1 MTNDSK
7 KNQKSWPNNILIHI
21 LVWVIVLCFPLFFF
35 NRRNE
40 EFNWIFFW
48 NSTFTVVCFIAVFY
62 INYFYLIDKFLFTR
76 RTKEFILINFF
87 LIIVLASLMHFAHE
101 LLFSLNF
108 SGHPHMGGK
117 EHPPINMRRH
127 GPSSLKFIIS
137 NMFSLILVAGL
148 SVAIKMSMHW
158 VQIDNERKE
167 LEKAKTEAE
176 LQNLKN
182 QINPHFLLNTL
193 NNIYALINFNPQQAQ
208 QAVQDLSKLLR
219 YILYDN
225 NQTFVP
231 LSQEVEF
238 MQNYINL
245 MRIRLPENVELTTD
259 FELLPDSNIN
269 IAPLIFIS
277 LIENAFKHGISADKP
292 SFIHIQLIENTE
304 GLLRFTCENSY
315 FPKSKSDKSGK
326 GIGLQQLQKRLDL
339 LYPNRYI
346 WQKEIVNNVYSTLLI
361 ISTNNEPKDDTQ
373 LLDHR

>member
-1 MTNDSK
+1 MVSK
-7 KNQKSWPNNILIHI
+7 NKTIKKRSLDNVFIHV
-21 LVWVIVLCFPLFFF
+21 LVWIIVFGFPLFFF
-35 NRRNE
+35 DRRNE
-40 EFNWIFFW
+40 FSWSFFW
-48 NSTFTVVCFIAVFY
+48 NTASTMLYFMIIFY
-62 INYFYLIDKFLFTR
+62 VNYLFLIDKLLFQR
-76 RTKEFILINFF
+76 KTKEFIFINLI
-87 LIIVLASLMHFAHE
+87 LIIVLAALMHYSHE
-101 LLFSLNF
+101 LIFSLNF
-108 SGHPHMGGK
+108 GK
-117 EHPPINMRRH
+117 HLPMRGRKH
-127 GPSSLKFIIS
+127 SPSPLKFIIS
-137 NMFSLILVAGL
+137 NMFSLTLVAGL

-182 QINPHFLLNTL
+182 QVNPHFLLNTL
-193 NNIYALINFNPQQAQ
+193 NNIYALINFNQQQAQ

-245 MRIRLPENVELTTD
+245 MRIRLPENVELITD

-304 GLLRFTCENSY
+304 GLLQFTCENSY
-315 FPKSKSDKSGK
+315 FPKSESDKSGK

-346 WQKEIVNNVYSTLLI
+346 WKKEIINNVYSTLLI
-361 ISTNNEPKDDTQ
+361 INTNNEPEDDTQ